1 MAANRRSQ
9 TIACRR
15 SRSPQTDWKAEA
27 NRDVTKLFN
36 EIDGFGLKRIREFC
50 ASNGLPTDDGYVM
63 EFRRQ
68 AMLHHLR
75 LATARL
81 RLSNQQRNEPRLIP
95 TSAP

>member
-1 MAANRRSQ
+1 MAANRRSH
-9 TIACRR
+9 TIASRR
-15 SRSPQTDWKAEA
+15 APRTDWKAEA

-36 EIDGFGLKRIREFC
+36 EIDGFSLKRIRDFC
-50 ASNGLPTDDGYVM
+50 TANGLPTDDGYVM

-81 RLSNQQRNEPRLIP
+81 RQQREPRLLPIN
-95 TSAP
+95 SAP